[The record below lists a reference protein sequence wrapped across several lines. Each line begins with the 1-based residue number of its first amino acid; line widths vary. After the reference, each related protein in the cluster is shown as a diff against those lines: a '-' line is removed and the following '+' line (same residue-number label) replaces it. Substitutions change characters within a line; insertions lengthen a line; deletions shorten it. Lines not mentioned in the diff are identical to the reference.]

1 VSFREAEAQRK
12 TVDGSPTR
20 EARAEPFVTSSMN
33 TMSAPE
39 YLVVI
44 TGLSGSGKSYVQSTL
59 EDLGF
64 YCTDNLPIELIEPY
78 LDEVT
83 THEKASRVGVVVDVR
98 THDFATLFPQFYR
111 DRLKKRAPNA
121 MLIFL
126 EASDEVLA
134 RRYSETR
141 RPHPMAKDRPVLDA
155 IQEER
160 EALTEVKSLADMVL
174 DTSAFSVHELK
185 AEVMRRF
192 DMPGERPQML
202 VTVISF
208 GFKHSMPY
216 NLDLLFDVRFLPNPH
231 FVAELRPKTG
241 LDQEVVDYLSSQPEY
256 DAFYGRLYD
265 FVSYVLPQYAKEM
278 KSYLTI
284 GVGCTGGKH
293 RSVAIAQRLSDELER
308 AGYAVETVHR
318 DYKR

>member
-1 VSFREAEAQRK
+1 MTENA
-12 TVDGSPTR
+12 P
-20 EARAEPFVTSSMN
+20 
-33 TMSAPE
+33 APE

-83 THEKASRVGVVVDVR
+83 LHEKASRVGIVVDVR

-155 IQEER
+155 IREER

-185 AEVMRRF
+185 SEVMRRF

-231 FVAELRPKTG
+231 FIAELRPKTG
-241 LDQEVVDYLSSQPEY
+241 LDPEVIAYLKAQPEY
-256 DAFYGRLYD
+256 DAFYGRLND

-284 GVGCTGGKH
+284 GIGCTGGKH
-293 RSVAIAQRLSDELER
+293 RSVAIAQRLSDDLEA
-308 AGYAVETVHR
+308 AGYSVETVHR
-318 DYKR
+318 DHRR

>member
-1 VSFREAEAQRK
+1 
-12 TVDGSPTR
+12 
-20 EARAEPFVTSSMN
+20 MN
-33 TMSAPE
+33 APE

-83 THEKASRVGVVVDVR
+83 SHEKASRVCIVVDVR
-98 THDFATLFPQFYR
+98 THDFATLFPPFYR
-111 DRLKKRAPNA
+111 DRLKKRAPKA

-126 EASDEVLA
+126 EATEEVLA

-141 RPHPMAKDRPVLDA
+141 RPHPMAKDRPVIDA
-155 IQEER
+155 IREER
-160 EALTEVKSLADMVL
+160 AALTEVKSLADMVL

-185 AEVMRRF
+185 AEILRRF
-192 DMPGERPQML
+192 EMPGERPSML
-202 VTVISF
+202 VTIISF

-231 FVAELRPKTG
+231 FIAELRPKTG
-241 LDQEVVDYLSSQPEY
+241 LDPEVVEFLSVQPDYEE
-256 DAFYGRLYD
+256 FYARLLE
-265 FVSYVLPQYAKEM
+265 FVRYVLPKYEQEM

-284 GVGCTGGKH
+284 GIGCTGGKH
-293 RSVAIAQRLSDELER
+293 RSVAITERLSTDLG
-308 AGYAVETVHR
+308 ADGYSVETVHR
-318 DYKR
+318 DSKR